1 MSLKAA
7 LKRSQNPDLLHV
19 AHPRGRNTQQTPLN
33 VQHRDATTVQHE
45 TLKASN
51 DAASQRNTATQ
62 QQCNNAGKTM
72 QQTEVRERPF
82 VARVVA
88 LESGARRWWPL
99 RLPDGS
105 RSRLVAPGGCS
116 RERALDAATFRWP
129 GATIDDDYLTL
140 LEADH
145 A

>member
-19 AHPRGRNTQQTPLN
+19 AHPRGRNTQQTPPR
-33 VQHRDATTVQHE
+33 VQHQDATTIQRE
-45 TLKASN
+45 TLEASN
-51 DAASQRNTATQ
+51 DAPSRRNTAMQ
-62 QQCNNAGKTM
+62 QQGNNPGKIM

-88 LESGARRWWPL
+88 LESGARQWWPL

-105 RSRLVAPGGCS
+105 RPRLINPGGCT
-116 RERALDAATFRWP
+116 REQALDAATFRWP

-140 LEADH
+140 LETDNV
-145 A
+145 